1 MAAEDNLIRLIEKV
15 VENYGND
22 GFICGEV
29 TEVNKN
35 TLTCSVKLD
44 DDLILRDC
52 RLNAVECEKR
62 SDCFAVIPKVG
73 SFVSGVATAD
83 LRDVLI
89 VSFSEIDSVIIKA
102 ARIEINDFKTQ
113 LDKLSARVD
122 GIINAIKN
130 GVCLKQ
136 DGGESLQKTI
146 VTALPT
152 SEDKEDFKTLFDYES
167 D

>member
-1 MAAEDNLIRLIEKV
+1 M
-15 VENYGND
+15 
-22 GFICGEV
+22 
-29 TEVNKN
+29 
-35 TLTCSVKLD
+35 
-44 DDLILRDC
+44 
-52 RLNAVECEKR
+52 
-62 SDCFAVIPKVG
+62 
-73 SFVSGVATAD
+73 
-83 LRDVLI
+83 LI
-89 VSFSEIDSVIIKA
+89 VSFSEIDSVIVKA

-113 LDKLSARVD
+113 LNKLSARVD

-152 SEDKEDFKTLFDYES
+152 SEDKEDFNTLFDYES

>member
-1 MAAEDNLIRLIEKV
+1 MAAEDNLIRLIETV
-15 VENYGND
+15 VARYGND
-22 GFICGEV
+22 GFITGEV
-29 TEVNKN
+29 VKTDKEK
-35 TLTCSVKLD
+35 LTCDVKLD

-62 SDCFAVIPKVG
+62 GDCFAVIPKVG

-89 VSFSEIDSVIIKA
+89 VSFSEIDSVIVKA
-102 ARIEINDFKTQ
+102 ARIEINDLKTQ
-113 LDKLSARVD
+113 LNKLSARVD

-152 SEDKEDFKTLFDYES
+152 SEDKEDFNTLFDYES